1 MEEPSL
7 PDVEMAIKTLAEAV
21 VANEVYFSQL
31 DAVVADGDFGYSLA
45 RGFSAVL
52 ADFDQFD
59 RASIG
64 TFVKKIALVLSSR
77 VGGASGPLWG
87 TAFLRAAAAA
97 GDKRKLAAADVIA
110 MLRAAAGGIQ
120 QRGGAA
126 LGDKTLLDALIPA
139 TDALEAA
146 LAEPGGTA
154 DHGVAA
160 LQRAAEEARRAAE
173 ATVHMIAKKG
183 RAAYT
188 GERSIGSVDAGA
200 VAIAVIAENVSA
212 AWRQRYG
219 TGKEPS

>member
-1 MEEPSL
+1 MEDSSL
-7 PDVEMAIKTLAEAV
+7 PAVELVIKTMAETV
-21 VANEVYFSQL
+21 VANEAYFSEL

-52 ADFDQFD
+52 ADFEQFD
-59 RASIG
+59 RTNIG
-64 TFVKKIALVLSSR
+64 TFLKKIALVIASR

-87 TAFLRAAAAA
+87 TAFLRAAATA
-97 GDKRKLAAADVIA
+97 GDKQTLAPSDVIA

-120 QRGGAA
+120 QRGGAV

-146 LAEPGGTA
+146 LARPDGTA
-154 DHGVAA
+154 A
-160 LQRAAEEARRAAE
+160 LEHAAEAARRAAE
-173 ATVHMIAKKG
+173 ATVSMIARKG

-200 VAIAVIAENVSA
+200 VAIAVITEGISA
-212 AWRQRYG
+212 AWRARYE
-219 TGKEPS
+219 TGKESA

>member
-1 MEEPSL
+1 MENSSL
-7 PDVEMAIKTLAEAV
+7 PAVELAIKTMAETV
-21 VANEVYFSQL
+21 VANETYFSQL

-45 RGFSAVL
+45 SGFSAVL

-59 RASIG
+59 RSSIG
-64 TFVKKIALVLSSR
+64 TFIKKIALVISSK

-97 GDKRKLAAADVIA
+97 GDKQTLAPGDVVA
-110 MLRAAAGGIQ
+110 MLRAAASGIQ

-126 LGDKTLLDALIPA
+126 PGDKTLLDALIPA

-146 LAEPGGTA
+146 LAQPGATG
-154 DHGVAA
+154 DHGVGA
-160 LQRAAEEARRAAE
+160 LQRAAQEARRAAE
-173 ATVHMIAKKG
+173 ATAGMIAKKG

-200 VAIAVIAENVSA
+200 VAVAVIAESISA
-212 AWRQRYG
+212 AWRESYG

>member
-1 MEEPSL
+1 MEHTSL

-64 TFVKKIALVLSSR
+64 AFLKKIALVLSSR

-97 GDKRKLAAADVIA
+97 GDKQKLAAADVIA

-120 QRGGAA
+120 QRGGAV

-173 ATVHMIAKKG
+173 ATVNIIAKKG

>member
-1 MEEPSL
+1 MENSSL
-7 PDVEMAIKTLAEAV
+7 PAVEMVLRTMAETV
-21 VANEVYFSQL
+21 VANETYFSQL

-59 RASIG
+59 RANIG
-64 TFVKKIALVLSSR
+64 TFLKKVALVISSK

-87 TAFLRAAAAA
+87 TAFLRAAGAA
-97 GDKRKLAAADVIA
+97 GDKQALAPADVIA
-110 MLRAAAGGIQ
+110 ILRAAAGGIG
-120 QRGGAA
+120 QRGGAV

-146 LAEPGGTA
+146 LAQPDALA

-160 LQRAAEEARRAAE
+160 VQRAAEEARKAAE
-173 ATVHMIAKKG
+173 ATSAMIAKKG

-200 VAIAVIAENVSA
+200 TAIAVIAEAISA
-212 AWRQRYG
+212 AWRRRYG
-219 TGKEPS
+219 TGKELS